1 MSQPDRKVDFST
13 PEVTRSSP
21 DLARPARVVRAGR
34 LREGHRSLRSA
45 ARFLT
50 EPPAP
55 AEQGPG

>member
-13 PEVTRSSP
+13 PEVTR
-21 DLARPARVVRAGR
+21 
-34 LREGHRSLRSA
+34 A

-50 EPPAP
+50 EPPAL